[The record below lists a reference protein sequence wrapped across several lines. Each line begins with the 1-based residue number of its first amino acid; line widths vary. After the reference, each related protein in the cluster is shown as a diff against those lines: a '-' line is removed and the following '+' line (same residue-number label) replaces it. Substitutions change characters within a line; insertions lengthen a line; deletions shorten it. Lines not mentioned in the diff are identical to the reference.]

1 MGVTYTKEQQQV
13 IDLRN
18 RNILV
23 SAAAGS
29 GKTAVLV
36 ERIIT
41 RLTKDPEPIDVD
53 RLLVVTFTEAAAR
66 EMKERIR
73 DALEKALEQDPQ
85 NAHLQRQENLVHC
98 AQITTIHSFCLN
110 VIRNYFHRID
120 LDPGFR
126 IGEEGELKLLKH
138 DVLDEVLENA
148 YEEGTSQ
155 FLEFVDG
162 FATGRDDQ
170 KIEELIL
177 QVYEFSRSFPDPK
190 EWFQICMDQYQIEDV
205 ESFEE
210 RDFVKGILHR
220 TQRILKEMQELLQNA
235 LEICREEDGPYMY
248 EEAILDDWKQIE
260 KLQECDTYSSLRDE
274 ITKIKWQKLKRNCDK
289 GVSEQRAALVK
300 DIRKEVTQSIDKW
313 KEDYFYDTPE
323 EICQDMKI
331 AAKDLGVLIDLVT
344 RFSKAYA
351 EKKRSKNMIDFNDM
365 EHFALEILTENENGF
380 FRPSQ
385 VAREYQEQFREIMI
399 DEYQDSNFVQE
410 TILTSVST
418 IEQGRYNLFMVG
430 DVKQSIYRFRLSRP
444 ELFMEKFNTY
454 SLEESE
460 TQRIDLHKNF
470 RSRREVLESVNFIFR
485 QIMRKSCGGIT
496 YDDQAAL
503 YVGADYEQM
512 DGNETEILLIDA
524 NPDEMKEWAS
534 EETAREVEARAV
546 GKRIKELVGHHR
558 IYDKRTGSYRMA
570 SYRDIV
576 ILTRSLQGWVDVFTK
591 VLKREGIP
599 IYSGSKEG
607 YFKTREIR
615 TILDFLRILDNPR
628 QDVPLVSVLTSYFG
642 QCTSEELA
650 LIKSDTKEGCFY
662 DKIKYYA
669 DQGQQK
675 ELREKL
681 TTFLNMVEEYRK
693 KLSYTSI
700 HQLIWMILE
709 QTGYGHYVSALPA
722 GEQRAANLDML
733 VEKAVAFESTS
744 YKGLFHFIRY
754 IEQLHKYD
762 VDYGEATV
770 TEGQEDLVQMMS
782 IHKSKGLEFP
792 IVFVVGMSKLF
803 NAQDTKGSLLLH
815 PKLGLGMDAIDLS
828 RRTKRVTFV
837 KKAIQQ
843 ELSIENK
850 GEELRVLYVAM
861 TRAREKLILTGTLT
875 DMQRKLSKYEVIG
888 KREQEALPW
897 NRIVKASTYFDWV
910 LPAVY
915 RNQSFAEVLENQE
928 QKVPFANPYFKE
940 SVPIS
945 CRILRP
951 EELAEMDVLE
961 DLEGAISSQEFRCWN
976 PEQVYDD
983 AAREK
988 IAEQMDYRYPYQE
1001 EQQIKQK
1008 ITVSELKKRAYMEEE
1023 EGEVLVKEPESIPLL
1038 PKFLQEEEQVTGAA
1052 RGTVYHKVMERLDF
1066 SGEYDRE
1073 RLEQERKLLVEQGRM
1088 TQEEAECIRIQ
1099 DLLEFFHSSLGKR
1112 MSQAAKQNKLW
1123 REQPFVLGI
1132 EAEEV
1137 YGKSNLQDMILLQ
1150 GIIDAYF
1157 EEEDGLVLVDYKT
1170 DRVYSEKELL
1180 ERYRVQLECYA
1191 KALTRLTGK
1200 PVKGCYIYSF
1210 TLHREL
1216 EVKENE

>member
-1 MGVTYTKEQQQV
+1 MGVRYTKEQQQV

-41 RLTKDPEPIDVD
+41 RLTKDPDPIDVD
-53 RLLVVTFTEAAAR
+53 QLLVVTFTEAAAR

-73 DALEKALEQDPQ
+73 DALESALEKDPQ

-110 VIRNYFHRID
+110 VIRNDFHRID

-138 DVLDEVLENA
+138 DVLDQVLEAA
-148 YEEGTSQ
+148 YEEGESS

-190 EWFQICMDQYQIEDV
+190 EWFQICMEQYQVEDV
-205 ESFEE
+205 ECLE
-210 RDFVKGILHR
+210 RKEFVKEILHR
-220 TQRILKEMQELLQNA
+220 TKELSKEMQELLQTA
-235 LEICREEDGPYMY
+235 LEACREEDGPYMY
-248 EEAILDDWKQIE
+248 EEAILDDWKQIQM
-260 KLQECDTYSSLRDE
+260 LLECDTYRSLRNK
-274 ITKIKWQKLKRNCDK
+274 ITGITWKKLKRNCDK

-300 DIRKEVTQSIDKW
+300 DIRKEVTQTIDKW

-323 EICQDMKI
+323 EICQDMKL
-331 AAKDLGVLIDLVT
+331 AFKDLRVLLDLVT
-344 RFSKAYA
+344 KFSENYA
-351 EKKRSKNMIDFNDM
+351 EKKRSKNLIDFGDM
-365 EHFALEILTENENGF
+365 EHFALQILTEKENGVF
-380 FRPSQ
+380 VPSQ

-399 DEYQDSNFVQE
+399 DEYQDSNLVQE
-410 TILTSVST
+410 TILSSVST
-418 IEQGRYNLFMVG
+418 IEQGVYNLFMVG

-454 SLEESE
+454 SLEESK

-470 RSRREVLESVNFIFR
+470 RSRREVLESVNFIFK
-485 QIMRKSCGGIT
+485 QIMRKSCGGIS

-512 DGNETEILLIDA
+512 EGNETELLLIDA
-524 NPDEMKEWAS
+524 NPDDMKEWAS

-546 GKRIKELVGHHR
+546 AKRIKELVGQQQ
-558 IYDKRTGSYRMA
+558 IYDKRTGTYRKA

-599 IYSGSKEG
+599 LYSGSKEG

-642 QCTSEELA
+642 QCNGEELA
-650 LIKSDTKEGCFY
+650 IIRSETQEGCFF
-662 DKIKYYA
+662 DKLKTYA
-669 DQGQQK
+669 FQGQQK

-681 TTFLNMVEEYRK
+681 TSFLNMVEEYRK
-693 KLSYTSI
+693 KVAYTSI
-700 HQLIWMILE
+700 HQFLWMILE
-709 QTGYGHYVSALPA
+709 QTGYGHYVAALPA

-744 YKGLFHFIRY
+744 YKGLFHFVRY

-770 TEGQEDLVQMMS
+770 TDEQEDLVQMMS

-803 NAQDTKGSLLLH
+803 NSQDTKGSLLLH
-815 PKLGLGMDAIDLS
+815 PRMGLGLDAIDLS
-828 RRTKRVTFV
+828 RRTRRVTFL

-888 KREQEALPW
+888 KREEEALPW
-897 NRIVKASTYFDWV
+897 NRIIKASSYFDWV

-915 RNQSFAEVLENQE
+915 RNQVFAEILEKQE
-928 QKVPFANPYFKE
+928 QKVPYHNPYFTE
-940 SVPIS
+940 TVPIS
-945 CRILRP
+945 CRILHP
-951 EELAEMDVLE
+951 EELAAMDVLE
-961 DLEGAISSQEFRCWN
+961 DLEGAISCQEFLHWDV
-976 PEQVYDD
+976 EQVYD
-983 AAREK
+983 ASAREK
-988 IAEQMDYRYPYQE
+988 IAEQMDYRYPYQD
-1001 EQQIKQK
+1001 EQQMKQK

-1023 EGEVLVKEPESIPLL
+1023 QGEILIKEPEILPLL
-1038 PKFLQEEEQVTGAA
+1038 PKFLQEEEHMAGTT
-1052 RGTVYHKVMERLDF
+1052 RGTVYHKVLERLDF
-1066 SGEYDRE
+1066 ARKYDRD
-1073 RLEQERKLLVEQGRM
+1073 RLENELKDLVNQGCM
-1088 TQEEAECIRIQ
+1088 TKKEEECIRIQ
-1099 DLLEFFHSSLGKR
+1099 DLLGFLDSSIGRR

-1123 REQPFVLGI
+1123 REQPFVLGV

-1137 YGKSNLQDMILLQ
+1137 YGKPSLQDMILLQ
-1150 GIIDAYF
+1150 GIIDVYF
-1157 EEEDGLVLVDYKT
+1157 EEDDGLVIVDYKT
-1170 DRVYSEKELL
+1170 DRVYREQELL
-1180 ERYRVQLECYA
+1180 ERYRVQLEWYA

-1200 PVKGCYIYSF
+1200 QVKENYIYSF
-1210 TLHREL
+1210 ALRREL
-1216 EVKENE
+1216 EVKEK